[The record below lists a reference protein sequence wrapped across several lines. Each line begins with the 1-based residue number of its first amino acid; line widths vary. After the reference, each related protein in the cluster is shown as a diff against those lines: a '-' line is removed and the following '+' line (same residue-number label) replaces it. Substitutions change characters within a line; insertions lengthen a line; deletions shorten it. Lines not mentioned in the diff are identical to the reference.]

1 MEQQEAALTRSYK
14 ASRSRTQGR
23 PGWVVSFR
31 HPLRTDAQGKPG
43 LKMRRGLGTADEAE
57 ADRLVSEMNAILED
71 ESWWNAARRI
81 EAEQKFAAPVVAAFF
96 DEIQAGRAD
105 PVAIRESIIPLPSR
119 DDGYS
124 RVLFV
129 GTTGAGKTTLLRHL
143 IGSDHE
149 VERFPSTS
157 TAKTTVSDMEIVLEE
172 GTHKAVV
179 TFSSEHLILSNI
191 EECVADACVAA
202 WDGKSNAEIAERL
215 LNHRDQRFRLSYTLG
230 TLAGRQV
237 EVQEDEFSF
246 EDEETTDGG
255 VPDVDDTPEND
266 RAKNS
271 SAITAYIERIVALAR
286 QTAAAVSQEL
296 GEDISRLTG
305 GDRDAAQEFLELR
318 IGEAEEF
325 FALCHD
331 ILDDVATRFDSLES
345 SHLTRLRSGWPE
357 FWLYE
362 STDRLEFVRAVRW
375 FTSNHARQFGRL
387 LTPLVDGIRVSGP
400 LYPSFT
406 TQKPKLVLLDGQGLG
421 HTPESSSSVTT
432 HITSRFSE
440 VDVILVVDNAQ
451 QPMQAAPLSVVRTVA
466 SSGHQEKLAI
476 AFSHFDLVKGS
487 NLPTFAAK
495 KFHVMASVTNALT
508 SLRTALPGSS
518 VIRSMEQTIAD
529 RCFMLGGLNRNTDE
543 LPKGFQVEL
552 DRLVGFFEEAIKPPP
567 PPVAWPDYNP
577 DGLPLAIQAASQGF
591 QRLWMARLGL
601 SHHEAISKE
610 HWTRIKALNKR
621 IAGETDVEYDSL
633 RPLADFVDFLTE
645 EVGNYLANPS
655 GWKPRVPSEEEG
667 QAALNLIRQQVHKD
681 LHKLG
686 TQRIIE
692 EQLEGWRRAFEL
704 KGKGSTIDRARELRD
719 IYEEAAPVPSA
730 IITEVSADF
739 LAEVRR
745 IVDAA
750 VANQKAVMADG

>member
-1 MEQQEAALTRSYK
+1 MARSYK
-14 ASRSRTQGR
+14 ASKSRAQGR

-43 LKMRRGLGTADEAE
+43 LKMRRGLGTADDGE
-57 ADRLVSEMNAILED
+57 ADRLISEMNAILED
-71 ESWWNAARRI
+71 ASWWNAARRI
-81 EAEQKFAAPVVAAFF
+81 EAEQRFAAPIVAAFF
-96 DEIQAGRAD
+96 DEIQAGRTD
-105 PVAIRESIIPLPSR
+105 PVSIRDSIIPLPSR
-119 DDGYS
+119 KDGYS

-129 GTTGAGKTTLLRHL
+129 GTTGAGKTTLLRHM

-149 VERFPSTS
+149 IERFPSTS
-157 TAKTTVSDMEIVLEE
+157 TAKTTISDTEIVLEE
-172 GTHKAVV
+172 GVYKGVV

-202 WDGKSNAEIAERL
+202 WDGKNSTEISERL

-230 TLAGRQV
+230 TLSARRIDS
-237 EVQEDEFSF
+237 EEDEFSF
-246 EDEETTDGG
+246 DEEASAESSVADE
-255 VPDVDDTPEND
+255 DDTPEND
-266 RAKNS
+266 RAKNAT
-271 SAITAYIERIVALAR
+271 AILAYVDRITTLA
-286 QTAAAVSQEL
+286 QQISGTVSQEL

-305 GDRDAAQEFLELR
+305 ADRDAAQEFFELR
-318 IGEAEEF
+318 ISESGDF

-331 ILDDVATRFDSLES
+331 ILDDVANRFNVLSP

-357 FWLYE
+357 FWSYVGANRA
-362 STDRLEFVRAVRW
+362 TFIRAVRW
-375 FTSNHARQFGRL
+375 FTSNHAGQFGRL
-387 LTPLVDGIRVSGP
+387 LTPLVDGIRISGP

-406 TQKPKLVLLDGQGLG
+406 TDKPKMVLLDGQGLG

-432 HITSRFSE
+432 HITSRFSD

-466 SSGHQEKLAI
+466 SSGHQGKLAI
-476 AFSHFDLVKGS
+476 AFTHFDHVKGG
-487 NLPTFAAK
+487 NLPTFATK
-495 KFHVMASVTNALT
+495 KSHVLASVTNALT
-508 SLRTALPGSS
+508 SLRTTLPGSS
-518 VIRSMEQTIAD
+518 VIRSMEQTIAE

-543 LPKGFQVEL
+543 LPKGFQAEL
-552 DRLVGFFEEAIKPPP
+552 GRLVGFFEEAITPPP
-567 PPVAWPDYNP
+567 PPVAWPVYNP

-601 SHHEAISKE
+601 SHHEAVSKE

-655 GWKPRVPSEEEG
+655 GWTPRVPSDEEG
-667 QAALNLIRQQVHKD
+667 QAALDLIRQQVHKE
-681 LHKLG
+681 LHMLG
-686 TQRIIE
+686 TQRIIDA
-692 EQLEGWRRAFEL
+692 QLEDWRRAFDL
-704 KGKGSTIDRARELRD
+704 RGKGSTFDRARELRD

-730 IITEVSADF
+730 VITEVSADF

-750 VANQKAVMADG
+750 VATQQAVMAKS